1 MASYITKDNIWWF
14 RKDSTLLTL
23 VTKQAYLNSNKV
35 IQDLTEN
42 ELLTIREMH
51 LNKINAFFKDK
62 ENYLEV
68 ELSDPEI
75 SSKICNFIN
84 ISSDVEFPS
93 EDSFRLS

>member
-1 MASYITKDNIWWF
+1 
-14 RKDSTLLTL
+14 
-23 VTKQAYLNSNKV
+23 
-35 IQDLTEN
+35 
-42 ELLTIREMH
+42 MH

-75 SSKICNFIN
+75 GSKICKFIN

-93 EDSFRLS
+93 EDSFRS